1 MFIDFKFNTHIVE
14 DKNTK
19 SQNAINSKNILSEI
33 KDGFS
38 YLKSQETIFILF
50 MFAIFLNFFVS
61 LGSSVPFPFIINSIL
76 KLSSTQFGFIQAASS
91 IGMLLGSL
99 FLSFMPEKEKKYG
112 YLVYG
117 ILILS
122 ISIVFIGL
130 PVVPALR
137 IFSNTAYFIFYV
149 IIMIVTSID
158 IIFINIPISVTMQR
172 LVPDNMRGRIFGLLN
187 TMATAIAPIG
197 LLLSGILSN
206 IIPVYI
212 LPIASGV
219 FLIILS
225 FLMIKNKSI
234 KEL

>member
-1 MFIDFKFNTHIVE
+1 
-14 DKNTK
+14 
-19 SQNAINSKNILSEI
+19 
-33 KDGFS
+33 
-38 YLKSQETIFILF
+38 
-50 MFAIFLNFFVS
+50 
-61 LGSSVPFPFIINSIL
+61 
-76 KLSSTQFGFIQAASS
+76 
-91 IGMLLGSL
+91 
-99 FLSFMPEKEKKYG
+99 MPEKEKKYG

-137 IFSNTAYFIFYV
+137 IFNNTTYFILYA
-149 IIMIVTSID
+149 IMMMVTSID
-158 IIFINIPISVTMQR
+158 LIFVNIPISVTMQR

-187 TMATAIAPIG
+187 TIASAIAPIG
-197 LLLSGILSN
+197 ILLSGILSN
-206 IIPVYI
+206 IIPVYM
-212 LPIASGV
+212 LPIASGI